1 MQDQVLHKPRHSEE
15 FQKARQQ
22 SNTRQGSLCSA
33 YFLAPWFTLAAIMC
47 WEQPEKNCRRCK
59 SQHQLLVLINA
70 YSCVKLS
77 ARFDQISLT
86 ELNILPIQPALWIG
100 WTSEVE
106 SSVFEQLSSFIK
118 SRPVVNTQSLS
129 RPWQPWFV
137 CFGVSEINLDPTAR
151 WLLAAAQKEPVRKN
165 NVFVHHFLQQQTTV
179 KIICKKRNTDWH
191 GVRCNHVD
199 YEPC

>member
-86 ELNILPIQPALWIG
+86 EASWWWQNCESTEFSWICRWSELHQFSHWSRLLLFPFLTSCEVSFLWNLLKACQCDQLNNGCSGKTHWISTDSCGTRSILNG
-100 WTSEVE
+100 
-106 SSVFEQLSSFIK
+106 
-118 SRPVVNTQSLS
+118 
-129 RPWQPWFV
+129 
-137 CFGVSEINLDPTAR
+137 
-151 WLLAAAQKEPVRKN
+151 
-165 NVFVHHFLQQQTTV
+165 
-179 KIICKKRNTDWH
+179 
-191 GVRCNHVD
+191 
-199 YEPC
+199 